1 MTIEFPKLGG
11 FLNFPKSNLIR
22 VFHIRIVAETL
33 QIEFVSGNFVFVF
46 LKLGEAE
53 VEVFVSDFD
62 FVTSFLESLGAVK
75 EH

>member
-1 MTIEFPKLGG
+1 M
-11 FLNFPKSNLIR
+11 
-22 VFHIRIVAETL
+22 

-62 FVTSFLESLGAVK
+62 FVTSFLESVGAVN